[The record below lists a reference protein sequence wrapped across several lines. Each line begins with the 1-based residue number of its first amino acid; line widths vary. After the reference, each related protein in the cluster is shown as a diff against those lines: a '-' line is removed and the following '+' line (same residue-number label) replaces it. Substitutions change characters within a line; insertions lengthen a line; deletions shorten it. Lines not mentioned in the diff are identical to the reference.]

1 MNSMFKA
8 LEHPEV
14 KEAWSEVM
22 DVFVVEYLKE
32 HYIMCL
38 SFDDIETASAILP
51 VLRYFSTYDEF
62 KEFLKECAD
71 AGYADPRK

>member
-8 LEHPEV
+8 LENPNFQ
-14 KEAWSEVM
+14 AACYEVM
-22 DVFVVEYLKE
+22 EVFVVEYLKD

-51 VLRYFSTYDEF
+51 VLRYFSTYDDF

-71 AGYADPRK
+71 AGYVDPRK

>member
-1 MNSMFKA
+1 MNSMFKI
-8 LEHPEV
+8 LERPEV
-14 KEAWSEVM
+14 QAAWSEVM
-22 DVFVVEYLKE
+22 DVFVAEYLKD

-51 VLRYFSTYDEF
+51 VLLYFSTYDDF

-71 AGYADPRK
+71 AGYVDPRK